1 MVKVLTFINRKA
13 GMPVDEFQEY
23 WRTRHPLV
31 VTRLPGIRRY
41 VQSHVLPET
50 YARREPVYDGIAEVW
65 ADDTD
70 SLRAMTKSAAHPDL
84 IADEAR
90 FIDRARM
97 GIIVTDEHVAKDGP
111 TEGVKAIEFFTRKPD
126 LAVDGFQQHWR
137 GPHAALAARI
147 PGVRRYVASAT
158 RPSAYAAGRTP
169 AYDGAALMWF
179 DSPEALKAAAGSPEY
194 QALVADRASFLAPGS
209 PPFILTREHRIVPP
223 VHP

>member
-1 MVKVLTFINRKA
+1 MVKVLTLINRKP
-13 GMPVDEFQEY
+13 GMPVDEFQHY
-23 WRTRHPLV
+23 WRTQHPLV

-50 YARREPVYDGIAEVW
+50 YANREPPYDGIAEVW

-70 SLRAMTKSAAHPDL
+70 RLRAMTKSAAHPDL
-84 IADEAR
+84 IADEAK

-97 GIIVTDEHVAKDGP
+97 GVIVTDDHVAKAGP
-111 TEGVKAIEFFTRKPD
+111 TEGVKAIELFTRKPG
-126 LAVDGFQQHWR
+126 LAVETFQQHWR
-137 GPHAALAARI
+137 GPHAALAASI

-179 DSPEALKAAAGSPEY
+179 DSAEALTAAAGSPEY
-194 QALVADRASFLAPGS
+194 KALVSDRVNFLAPGA
-209 PPFILTREHRIVPP
+209 PPFILTREHRIVG
-223 VHP
+223 

>member
-50 YARREPVYDGIAEVW
+50 YAKREPVYDGIAEVW

-70 SLRAMTKSAAHPDL
+70 SLRAMTKSAVHPDL
-84 IADEAR
+84 IADEAK

-97 GIIVTDEHVAKDGP
+97 GIIVTDELVVKDGP
-111 TEGVKAIEFFTRKPD
+111 THGVKAIEFFTRKPD
-126 LAVDGFQQHWR
+126 LAVDAFRQHWQ

-147 PGVRRYVASAT
+147 PEIRRYVASAT
-158 RPSAYAAGRTP
+158 RSSAYAAGRTP

-179 DSPEALKAAAGSPEY
+179 DSPEALKAAGGSPEY
-194 QALVADRASFLAPGS
+194 RALVGDRVNFLAPGA
-209 PPFILTREHRIVPP
+209 PPFILTREHRIVG
-223 VHP
+223 

>member
-50 YARREPVYDGIAEVW
+50 YAKREPVYDGLAEVW

-70 SLRAMTKSAAHPDL
+70 SLRAMTKSAVHPDL

-97 GIIVTDEHVAKDGP
+97 AILVTDEHVAKEGP
-111 TEGVKAIEFFTRKPD
+111 TDGVKAIELFTRKAD
-126 LAVDGFQQHWR
+126 VAIGTFQQHWR
-137 GPHAALAARI
+137 DAHAALAARV

-158 RPSAYAAGRTP
+158 RARAYAAGRTP
-169 AYDGAALMWF
+169 SYDGAALMWF
-179 DSPEALKAAAGSPEY
+179 DSKEALTAAAGTSEY
-194 QALVADRASFLAPGS
+194 AALVMDRANFLAPGP
-209 PPFILTREHRIVPP
+209 PPFMLTREHRIVG
-223 VHP
+223 